1 MDTHELSN
9 ALRVLA
15 NALRA
20 SPKVEIDNI
29 SEIIGGKSGKRLE
42 NKEIKVGLSHLVA
55 LSSVDKRKWMELINE
70 YNFPIDIRPRDSSR
84 DILGKLFRYLEST
97 PEARERIK
105 TSTYEAGMKASPQL
119 MKALDS
125 LLRE

>member
-15 NALRA
+15 KVLRA
-20 SPKVEIDNI
+20 GPKVEIDNI
-29 SEIIGGKSGKRLE
+29 YEIMGGKSGKRLD

-55 LSSVDKRKWMELINE
+55 LSRVDKRKWMELINE
-70 YNFPIDIRPRDSSR
+70 YNFPINIRPRDSSR
-84 DILGKLFRYLEST
+84 DILGKLLRYLEST

-105 TSTYEAGMKASPQL
+105 RSTYEAGTKASPQL

>member
-15 NALRA
+15 NVLRS
-20 SPKVEIDNI
+20 SPKVDIDNI
-29 SEIIGGKSGKRLE
+29 REIMGGRSTKRLE
-42 NKEIKVGLSHLVA
+42 NKEIKIGLSHLVA
-55 LSSVDKRKWMELINE
+55 LSSVDKKKWMELIKE

-84 DILGKLFRYLEST
+84 DILGKLFRYLDRT